1 MAQEPIVVCETAA
14 YGYRISGARVGSAD
28 TNLLPG
34 CKVRW
39 MTDFL
44 ASIVS
49 PGDAEIALSGGAD
62 IIDLASVSGSI
73 GLESIRATLAAI
85 GGRRPLSVFV
95 GDRPMPPDLI
105 TAAVRDV
112 AAIGVDTIRLGIHPG
127 GTPSAWFEELAAI
140 APQIKLVAVF
150 FADASPELSLMSQ
163 LKSSGFTGAM
173 LDVQDQEK
181 GCLLDYCD
189 VSRLFSFVGACRN
202 AGLHAGLAGALET
215 PDVPRLLVL
224 APDVLGFSGA
234 LRCDDGRTDGLDLGF
249 VQAVR
254 ALIPPAGPKSNRR
267 DVDYRLLE
275 ARPQILNTTGEDAPV
290 DLVFVEDLV
299 LPVYIGAY
307 ARERETPQSVR
318 FAVTASVL
326 RNTCAVDD
334 MRAVFSYDLI
344 TDGIKML
351 IGLGHVAMVET
362 LAERIAAVVLGH
374 PRVTKVVVRVQ
385 KLTTGS
391 GTVGVE
397 IERSRIVARAADRP
411 IAPLLAGL
419 TSQSL

>member
-1 MAQEPIVVCETAA
+1 
-14 YGYRISGARVGSAD
+14 
-28 TNLLPG
+28 
-34 CKVRW
+34 

-49 PGDAEIALSGGAD
+49 PGDAEIALTGGAD
-62 IIDLASVSGSI
+62 IIDLASISGSPNGF

-85 GGRRPLSVFV
+85 KGRRPLSVLV
-95 GDRPMPPDLI
+95 SDRVMQPALI
-105 TAAVRDV
+105 QAAVRGMV
-112 AAIGVDTIRLGIHPG
+112 AIGVNTIRLGIHPG
-127 GTPSAWFEELAAI
+127 NSTPAWFEEFADI
-140 APQIKLVAVF
+140 ASQVKLIAVF
-150 FADASPELSLMSQ
+150 FADASPDLLLMSL
-163 LKSSGFTGAM
+163 LKSNGFTGAM
-173 LDVQDQEK
+173 LDVQDPAN
-181 GCLLDYCD
+181 GRLLDHFG
-189 VSRLFSFVGACRN
+189 VSRLCSFVGECRD
-202 AGLHAGLAGALET
+202 AGLQPGLAGSLET

-224 APDVLGFSGA
+224 APDVLGFSEA
-234 LRCDDGRTDGLDLGF
+234 LRCNNGRPGGVDLGC

-254 ALIPPAGPKSNRR
+254 ALIPTGGPKPNWR
-267 DVDYRLLE
+267 DLDYRLFE
-275 ARPQILNTTGEDAPV
+275 PRPHPPNAIGDDAPV
-290 DLVFVEDLV
+290 DRVFVEDLV
-299 LPVYIGAY
+299 LPVFIGAY

-326 RNTCAVDD
+326 RNVRAVDD

-362 LAERIAAVVLGH
+362 LAERIAAMVLGH

-397 IERSRIVARAADRP
+397 IERSRVLARAAERP
-411 IAPLLAGL
+411 ITPLLRGL
-419 TSQSL
+419 TGQAI